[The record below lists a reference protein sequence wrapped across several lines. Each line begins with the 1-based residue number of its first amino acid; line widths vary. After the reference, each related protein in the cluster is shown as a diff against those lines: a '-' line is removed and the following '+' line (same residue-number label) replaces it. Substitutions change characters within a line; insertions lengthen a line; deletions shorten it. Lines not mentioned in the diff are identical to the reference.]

1 MEVAMYL
8 LKTNMPKFMQWKESL
23 GQSVPIDKRE
33 EWKSETQIL
42 EQFGEY
48 ELQLHIET
56 GRVEYREDPWAV
68 GVWNY
73 RDKGDL
79 VKRTRVTKTIKAQEF
94 EAEEE
99 DELEFQ
105 GMTDVDATTHLQ
117 RATAWGKG
125 QKALS
130 KGSGKRQAV
139 GHQG

>member
-1 MEVAMYL
+1 M
-8 LKTNMPKFMQWKESL
+8 
-23 GQSVPIDKRE
+23 
-33 EWKSETQIL
+33 
-42 EQFGEY
+42 
-48 ELQLHIET
+48 
-56 GRVEYREDPWAV
+56 EYREDPWTV

-73 RDKGDL
+73 RDKRDL
-79 VKRTRVTKTIKAQEF
+79 VKRTRVTKNREWPRGQEF
-94 EAEEE
+94 EAEED